1 VSARLTMTRPDQ
13 TPHALHMERRVYDA
27 ARAYMDAHGYPP
39 TVRELT
45 QAVGYASPSS
55 TKVRLHDMRHRGY
68 ISFVDATPRTLV
80 LIRRP

>member
-1 VSARLTMTRPDQ
+1 MTRPDQ

-27 ARAYMDAHGYPP
+27 ARQFIAEHGYSP
-39 TVRELT
+39 TIRELT
-45 QAVGYASPSS
+45 ALVNYASPAS
-55 TKVRLHDMRHRGY
+55 TKVRLNDMRHRGY